1 MMKQYKTPS
10 VSVILLDEAD
20 LIVTSNG
27 SDNNETISINP
38 NSDSD
43 IESASK
49 ARGRTLW
56 GDDWYP
62 SIDLYFA
69 SPICQ
74 IRVNIGWKTHETFDF
89 RAFPFVMPQI
99 HRNFAPQ
106 KQRILVPEADQ
117 RNYLII

>member
-1 MMKQYKTPS
+1 MLKQYNTPS
-10 VSVILLDEAD
+10 VRVVLLDEAD

-27 SDNNETISINP
+27 SDNKETLSVNL
-38 NSDSD
+38 NSDVD
-43 IESASK
+43 GASK
-49 ARGRTLW
+49 APNRSIW

-62 SIDLYFA
+62 STDLYFA

-74 IRVNIGWKTHETFDF
+74 IRVNIGWKTLETFDF
-89 RAFPFVMPQI
+89 RAFPFVIPQI

-106 KQRILVPEADQ
+106 KQRIIVPEADQ

>member
-10 VSVILLDEAD
+10 VRVVLLDEAD

-49 ARGRTLW
+49 ARGRSLW
-56 GDDWYP
+56 GDD
-62 SIDLYFA
+62 
-69 SPICQ
+69 
-74 IRVNIGWKTHETFDF
+74 
-89 RAFPFVMPQI
+89 
-99 HRNFAPQ
+99 
-106 KQRILVPEADQ
+106 
-117 RNYLII
+117 

>member
-10 VSVILLDEAD
+10 VRVILLDEAD

-56 GDDWYP
+56 GDD
-62 SIDLYFA
+62 
-69 SPICQ
+69 
-74 IRVNIGWKTHETFDF
+74 
-89 RAFPFVMPQI
+89 
-99 HRNFAPQ
+99 
-106 KQRILVPEADQ
+106 
-117 RNYLII
+117 

>member
-56 GDDWYP
+56 GDD
-62 SIDLYFA
+62 
-69 SPICQ
+69 
-74 IRVNIGWKTHETFDF
+74 
-89 RAFPFVMPQI
+89 
-99 HRNFAPQ
+99 
-106 KQRILVPEADQ
+106 
-117 RNYLII
+117 

>member
-1 MMKQYKTPS
+1 MLKQYNTPS
-10 VSVILLDEAD
+10 VRVVLLDEAD

-56 GDDWYP
+56 GDD
-62 SIDLYFA
+62 
-69 SPICQ
+69 
-74 IRVNIGWKTHETFDF
+74 
-89 RAFPFVMPQI
+89 
-99 HRNFAPQ
+99 
-106 KQRILVPEADQ
+106 
-117 RNYLII
+117 

>member
-10 VSVILLDEAD
+10 VRVVILDDTD
-20 LIVTSNG
+20 LIATSGPGRSYNLGMNG
-27 SDNNETISINP
+27 EDTSESDKAPNRSI
-38 NSDSD
+38 
-43 IESASK
+43 
-49 ARGRTLW
+49 W

-74 IRVNIGWKTHETFDF
+74 IRVNIGWKTLETFDF
-89 RAFPFVMPQI
+89 RAFLFAMPQI

>member
-1 MMKQYKTPS
+1 MHKIYKTPS
-10 VSVILLDEAD
+10 VRVVILDDTD
-20 LIVTSNG
+20 LIATSDPGRSYSLGTNG
-27 SDNNETISINP
+27 GDT
-38 NSDSD
+38 SDSD
-43 IESASK
+43 K
-49 ARGRTLW
+49 APNRSIW

-74 IRVNIGWKTHETFDF
+74 IRVNIGWKTLETFDF
-89 RAFPFVMPQI
+89 RAFPFVIPQI

>member
-1 MMKQYKTPS
+1 MKQYKTPA
-10 VSVILLDEAD
+10 VQVVKLDDIDIFATSTGDNES
-20 LIVTSNG
+20 IVVGNS
-27 SDNNETISINP
+27 NP
-38 NSDSD
+38 NND
-43 IESASK
+43 SK
-49 ARGRTLW
+49 APSRSPW

-62 SIDLYFA
+62 TFDIYFA

-74 IRVNIGWKTHETFDF
+74 IRVNIGWKTLETFDF
-89 RAFPFVMPQI
+89 RVLPFAMPQI

>member
-10 VSVILLDEAD
+10 VRVVLLDEAD

-56 GDDWYP
+56 GDD
-62 SIDLYFA
+62 
-69 SPICQ
+69 
-74 IRVNIGWKTHETFDF
+74 
-89 RAFPFVMPQI
+89 
-99 HRNFAPQ
+99 
-106 KQRILVPEADQ
+106 
-117 RNYLII
+117 